1 MTKHE
6 QVMEAFKIAKE
17 GAKKQKRESVN
28 IEGFRSC
35 RKYILR
41 VIGGI
46 VDGVQS
52 IDFDD
57 RQSAEDYAL
66 DELRPF
72 YKKMGKR
79 VTVNLEA

>member
-1 MTKHE
+1 MVDFQSAKAGAAKQE
-6 QVMEAFKIAKE
+6 REA
-17 GAKKQKRESVN
+17 VT

-52 IDFDD
+52 IDFED
-57 RQSAEDYAL
+57 RQSAEDYAI
-66 DELRPF
+66 DELRPL
-72 YKKMGKR
+72 YRKMGKR
-79 VTVNLEA
+79 VSLNLAA